1 MGYVS
6 KFKFILYAMHTTLL
20 SEIYFSSVCWVLMQ
34 ALENVVKKTVTKIRK
49 GVTSLLHS
57 HLSYLLLLSFLVH
70 LSPCLFTPLSFPPL
84 NVSFSFSTFPLPSL
98 ANHFFK
104 GQAKGPVWFR
114 KFAFPNYLVGDLR
127 GFPDGQCFTIHSL
140 GTTLSLLS

>member
-1 MGYVS
+1 MGYIS

-34 ALENVVKKTVTKIRK
+34 ALENVVKKTVTKER
-49 GVTSLLHS
+49 GSLPPFPSVLSPPPFLFSSSFPVPLHS
-57 HLSYLLLLSFLVH
+57 LK
-70 LSPCLFTPLSFPPL
+70 FPPL

-98 ANHFFK
+98 DNHFFK
-104 GQAKGPVWFR
+104 GQAKGPVWFQ
-114 KFAFPNYLVGDLR
+114 KFASLFPNYLVGDLR